1 MRWLSIGVAV
11 ILATVSA
18 WAQVPRVLSYQ
29 GILTDRDGRILPD
42 GVYELQIRLYD
53 RLDATEPIYVERQ
66 RVTSQHGVVNVL
78 IGTVEPLPERLTFDR
93 VYYVGVSV
101 NGSAELQP
109 RTMLTAVP
117 YALRAES
124 AATADVAHSLAPE
137 ALKGVTVQMTPSG
150 PAGGDLSGTYPNPS
164 IGSSKVTTVK
174 IATAA
179 VTTDKIAPRAVTGNK
194 INQMGATH
202 GQVLTWVT
210 GSTNDWMP
218 TSVSA
223 WAWALTGNSITGTEF
238 LGTTNNQP
246 LVIRTN
252 NTERM
257 RVTAG
262 GNVGIGTTTPSERLE
277 VSNGNLAIS
286 NTDNT
291 ARQLRLYEPS
301 GSGTNYTA
309 FRAQAQGSD
318 ITYTLPASLT
328 TTNTVATGI
337 LQTDGGGTLS
347 WLDPTALA
355 TATAWALTGNSIT
368 GTEFLGTTN
377 NQPLVI
383 RTNNTERLRITA
395 TGNVGIGT
403 ATPAATLD
411 VVGTAQVSGNTS
423 VGGNLSVGGNGSV
436 TGNLTVDGNTTL
448 GNNAAVDLVTFNARV
463 QSDVVPSAD
472 NAYDLGEN
480 TTPLRWRNVYGF
492 NGDFSTLTV
501 SGLTQGAVI
510 FAGTGGALSQD
521 NANFF
526 WDDAN
531 NRLGI
536 GTASPTERLQVH
548 DGNVVITN
556 SGTAGQLRLH
566 TPGGANYTAFVAQAQ
581 TGNITYTLPADLT
594 AGTLVSG
601 GRILQTDGGGTL
613 SWLSPT
619 ALAAATAWALT
630 GNSITSAWDGT
641 SGNFLGTTNAQPLVI
656 ATTNTTTPQPIQF
669 CTNNT
674 ERMSVTARGAWALG
688 RRRRRSGCRYTTGT

>member
-137 ALKGVTVQMTPSG
+137 ALKGVTVQTTPSG

-448 GNNAAVDLVTFNARV
+448 GNAATDVVVFTARV
-463 QSDVVPSAD
+463 QSDVVPSAN
-472 NAYDLGEN
+472 NAYDLGTN
-480 TTPLRWRNVYGF
+480 TLRWREGW
-492 NGDFSTLTV
+492 FSGTVTSQDATVTSLTPG
-501 SGLTQGAVI
+501 SVI
-510 FAGTGGALSQD
+510 FAGTGGVLSQN
-521 NANFF
+521 NANFY
-526 WDDAN
+526 WDNATA
-531 NRLGI
+531 RLGI

-566 TPGGANYTAFVAQAQ
+566 TPGGANCKRNRNRT
-581 TGNITYTLPADLT
+581 
-594 AGTLVSG
+594 
-601 GRILQTDGGGTL
+601 R
-613 SWLSPT
+613 
-619 ALAAATAWALT
+619 
-630 GNSITSAWDGT
+630 
-641 SGNFLGTTNAQPLVI
+641 
-656 ATTNTTTPQPIQF
+656 
-669 CTNNT
+669 
-674 ERMSVTARGAWALG
+674 
-688 RRRRRSGCRYTTGT
+688 